1 MFERF
6 TERARRAVVQ
16 AQVEA
21 RELRHNYIGTE
32 HLLLGILHEEDG
44 LAVHVLQSLDVDP
57 AVLASDV
64 IETVGRGKGELPK
77 SGHIP
82 FTPPAKKT
90 MELALREAL
99 QLKHDY
105 IGTEHLLLGNLR
117 EGDGVGARVLRNHG
131 ITLEAVRLQILTLL
145 DNKPV
150 KPATKTTTFRLRGTE
165 ASLIG
170 DIHYQLAAISRRLA
184 AIEAKLGIEDS
195 GHEHKVRQLSAQLV
209 EVRAQKEAA
218 IEEQD
223 FERASRLRDQER
235 KLLAARHDIQRTL
248 LAEESASVAAEES
261 ATVVAEETEEDSEQ
275 G

>member
-6 TERARRAVVQ
+6 TERARRAVVR

-32 HLLLGILHEEDG
+32 HLLLGILHDEDG

-64 IETVGRGKGELPK
+64 IETVGRGKGELPI

-82 FTPPAKKT
+82 FTPPAKKS

-117 EGDGVGARVLRNHG
+117 ESEGIGAQVLRNHG

-145 DNKPV
+145 GDKPV
-150 KPATKTTTFRLRGTE
+150 QPAVKTTFRLRGTD
-165 ASLIG
+165 ASMIG
-170 DIHYQLAAISRRLA
+170 DIHYQLATISRRLG
-184 AIEAKLGIEDS
+184 AIEAKLGIEDPK
-195 GHEHKVRQLSAQLV
+195 HEHKVRQLSAQLV

-235 KLLAARHDIQRTL
+235 KLLAARHDIQRTWL
-248 LAEESASVAAEES
+248 AEES
-261 ATVVAEETEEDSEQ
+261 ATVVAEETGEEGEQ

>member
-6 TERARRAVVQ
+6 TDRARRAVVQ

-32 HLLLGILHEEDG
+32 HLLLGILHEEDS

-57 AVLASDV
+57 AVLATDV
-64 IETVGRGKGELPK
+64 VETAGRGQGELPA

-82 FTPPAKKT
+82 FTPPAKKS

-117 EGDGVGARVLRNHG
+117 ESDGIGAQVLRNHG

-145 DNKPV
+145 G
-150 KPATKTTTFRLRGTE
+150 TKQPEHFATTTLHLRGNE
-165 ASLIG
+165 ASLLG
-170 DIHYQLAAISRRLA
+170 DMHYHLAAINRRLA

-195 GHEHKVRQLSAQLV
+195 GHDQKVRELSAKIAK
-209 EVRAQKEAA
+209 VRGQKEAA

-235 KLLAARHDIQRTL
+235 RLLAARHDIQRTWH
-248 LAEESASVAAEES
+248 AEESARLS
-261 ATVVAEETEEDSEQ
+261 ADEKETEEGGEQ

>member
-6 TERARRAVVQ
+6 TDRARHAVVQ

-44 LAVHVLQSLDVDP
+44 LGVHVLRSLDVDP
-57 AVLASDV
+57 VTLANDV
-64 IETVGRGKGELPK
+64 VETVGHGQMEPSA

-82 FTPPAKKT
+82 FTPPAKKS

-99 QLKHDY
+99 QLSHDY

-117 EGDGVGARVLRNHG
+117 ESDGVGGQVLRKHG
-131 ITLEAVRLQILTLL
+131 VTLEAVRLQIQTLIS
-145 DNKPV
+145 KRQAERRP
-150 KPATKTTTFRLRGTE
+150 TTTVRLAGGE

-170 DIHYQLAAISRRLA
+170 DIQYQLAAINRRLT

-195 GHEHKVRQLSAQLV
+195 GQDQKVRQLSAQIV
-209 EVRAQKEAA
+209 VVRGQKDTA
-218 IEEQD
+218 IAEQD
-223 FERASRLRDQER
+223 FERASLLRDQER
-235 KLLAARHDIQRTL
+235 RLLAARNDIQRTW
-248 LAEESASVAAEES
+248 LAQESARLSAE
-261 ATVVAEETEEDSEQ
+261 VTEEDGEQ